1 VARPASDSVNSYP
14 LDIPKIYLNDIR
26 LKVDNLNK
34 NFLIV
39 SFYSKQRRG
48 NIEGLYYNIW
58 NRDVDSVMTAKEFVF
73 NDELKSNAKSE
84 GSTRAAFNDFFLQ
97 NIVLR
102 RNGGF
107 AVVSESAYSTNRGVY
122 NDRWNYMYG
131 SPYWGSS
138 NSYLYGNP
146 YGYTYYPW
154 MSPYGYGYPPN
165 QLTRYYAD
173 NIAIF
178 AFDSTASLDWA
189 SIIPK
194 SQFDDNSD
202 NFIGY
207 GTFVTSGH
215 VNFLFNQFVKR
226 TLLLEAKR
234 IDPQGQLSESPTLKS
249 LDRGYQFMPRYMK
262 QVSSSE
268 VLVPCQY
275 RNYLCF
281 AKIEF

>member
-1 VARPASDSVNSYP
+1 
-14 LDIPKIYLNDIR
+14 
-26 LKVDNLNK
+26 
-34 NFLIV
+34 
-39 SFYSKQRRG
+39 
-48 NIEGLYYNIW
+48 
-58 NRDVDSVMTAKEFVF
+58 
-73 NDELKSNAKSE
+73 
-84 GSTRAAFNDFFLQ
+84 
-97 NIVLR
+97 
-102 RNGGF
+102 
-107 AVVSESAYSTNRGVY
+107 
-122 NDRWNYMYG
+122 
-131 SPYWGSS
+131 
-138 NSYLYGNP
+138 
-146 YGYTYYPW
+146 